1 MKNILFVSHSSELN
15 GAELWL
21 FDILKRLDRG
31 IYAPFLIVPRP
42 GRLAEAA
49 KEIGVETRAVP
60 MKWWITEKSRIWRQP
75 IGRALNGRNV
85 GRIAKIIAEKKIDL
99 VFTNSAAVNAGA
111 KAAARMGV
119 PHVWAV
125 HEVLGGANP
134 FLFHIFG
141 RRALANFIVKS
152 SARIIVNSEISK
164 AAFPNAPKVVLV
176 YNGMEMKSG
185 DEGRPETLR
194 REFGI
199 REGDLVAGIV
209 GKLYA
214 GKGQRETIMAAA
226 LLKSSFPRLKWLI
239 VGEARDARYHRRLKN
254 LVKDGGLDDRVIFT
268 GYRPDLIDVLKI
280 MDVLVV
286 ASVVESFGRVALE
299 AMAAGVPV
307 LAVRAGGLP
316 EIVRHG
322 QNGFLLDSRDPRV
335 IALGLEYIFQNP
347 DKAKEA
353 VAGGRRTIL
362 ERFTLERQIREVERV
377 LDESLV

>member
-1 MKNILFVSHSSELN
+1 
-15 GAELWL
+15 
-21 FDILKRLDRG
+21 
-31 IYAPFLIVPRP
+31 
-42 GRLAEAA
+42 
-49 KEIGVETRAVP
+49 
-60 MKWWITEKSRIWRQP
+60 
-75 IGRALNGRNV
+75 
-85 GRIAKIIAEKKIDL
+85 
-99 VFTNSAAVNAGA
+99 
-111 KAAARMGV
+111 
-119 PHVWAV
+119 
-125 HEVLGGANP
+125 
-134 FLFHIFG
+134 
-141 RRALANFIVKS
+141 
-152 SARIIVNSEISK
+152 
-164 AAFPNAPKVVLV
+164 
-176 YNGMEMKSG
+176 MEMKSG

-226 LLKSSFPRLKWLI
+226 HLKSSFPRLKWLI

>member
-1 MKNILFVSHSSELN
+1 MNNILFVSHSSELN

-21 FDILKRLDRG
+21 FDILKGLDRG

-42 GRLAEAA
+42 GRLEEAA
-49 KEIGVETRAVP
+49 REIGVETRIVP
-60 MKWWITEKSRIWRQP
+60 MKWWVTEKSRIWRQP
-75 IGRALNGRNV
+75 ISRVLNGRSI
-85 GRIAKIIAEKKIDL
+85 GRIAKIIAGEKIGL
-99 VFTNSAAVNAGA
+99 VFTNSAAVSSGA
-111 KAAARMGV
+111 KAAARMSV

-125 HEVLGGANP
+125 HEILSGANP
-134 FLFHIFG
+134 LLFHIFG
-141 RRALANFIVKS
+141 RRALARAILKS
-152 SARIIVNSEISK
+152 SVRIIVNSEISK
-164 AAFPNAPKVVLV
+164 AAFPDVPKVVLI
-176 YNGMEMKSG
+176 YNGLEMKNG
-185 DEGRPETLR
+185 DDIRSEALR

-199 REGDLVAGIV
+199 GEGDLAAGIV
-209 GKLYA
+209 GKLYP
-214 GKGQRETIMAAA
+214 GKGQREAIMAAA
-226 LLKSSFPRLKWLI
+226 LLKSSFPRLKWLV

-268 GYRPDLIDVLKI
+268 GYRPDLAHVLKI

-322 QNGFLLDSRDPRV
+322 QNGFLLDSPDPRV
-335 IALGLEYIFQNP
+335 IALGLEYIFRHP

-353 VAGGRRTIL
+353 VAGGRRTVL
-362 ERFTLERQIREVERV
+362 ERFTLERQVREVERI
-377 LDESLV
+377 LEESLG